1 MLLASLLLQFCEACT
16 AARSPAEVSAL
27 VERVTA
33 SLGFERFAMAGYPL
47 PHESL
52 EAYFLLNGWSPGW
65 FKVYVEK
72 NYFFSD
78 PIVNLV
84 RRADRTIVWSEAI
97 RGQAL
102 SSKGRKIMREAAD
115 FGLVDGVTVPIF
127 SRCGLVGLFS
137 LAGRQ
142 VSLSVAHR
150 DLLRIIAICA
160 HTRLQDL
167 RGTNDKKMTDVMITP
182 SESECLAWCVAGK
195 TAKEIGSLM
204 RRSERTVETHLAN
217 LQRKLDAGNRAQ
229 LIAEAFRRGLQ
240 R

>member
-1 MLLASLLLQFCEACT
+1 MLQFCEACT
-16 AARSPAEVSAL
+16 ATQSPAEVSAL

-33 SLGFERFAMAGYPL
+33 SLGFDRFAMAGHPL
-47 PHESL
+47 PHENL
-52 EAYFLLNGWSPGW
+52 ENYFLLNGWPPGW

-72 NYFFSD
+72 NYFFDD

-97 RGQAL
+97 KGQAL
-102 SSKGRKIMREAAD
+102 SFKARQVMRDAAE

-127 SRCGLVGLFS
+127 SQSGLAGLFS

-142 VSLSVAHR
+142 VSLSAAHR

-160 HTRLQDL
+160 YTRLQDL
-167 RGTNDKKMTDVMITP
+167 SGTNNKKMADVMITR
-182 SESECLAWCVAGK
+182 SESECLAWCIAGK
-195 TAKEIGSLM
+195 TAREIGKIT
-204 RRSERTVETHLAN
+204 RRSQRTVQVHLAN
-217 LQRKLDAGNRAQ
+217 LQRKLGAGNRAQ